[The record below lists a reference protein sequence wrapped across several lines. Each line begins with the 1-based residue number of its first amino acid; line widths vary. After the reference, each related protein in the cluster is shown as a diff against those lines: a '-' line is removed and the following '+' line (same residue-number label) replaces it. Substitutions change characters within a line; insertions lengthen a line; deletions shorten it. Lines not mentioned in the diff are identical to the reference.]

1 MAAADYKICCALFD
15 AYIAKISKKNPEM
28 MLQDRRSI
36 SQGEILTLI
45 DWFANHKIKN
55 NGDCLTF
62 NSGCK
67 KGFRV
72 KVSFEKIEDS

>member
-1 MAAADYKICCALFD
+1 MAATDYKICCALFD
-15 AYIAKISKKNPEM
+15 AYIAKVSKKNPEM

-45 DWFANHKIKN
+45 DWFANNKIKN
-55 NGDCLTF
+55 NEDCLTF
-62 NSGCK
+62 NSGCR

-72 KVSFEKIEDS
+72 KVPFEKIEDS